1 MTEEKQSGED
11 GRGFTTI
18 EQYAKHSQCAVY
30 LAKEL
35 FKHQKQLSQNDAA
48 TANIYDNSWEV
59 SNFNLDI
66 DDLTDLT
73 KTAKQLIPGTSLYI
87 FVESVPVFI
96 TLRWFMQCVVLA
108 KDEDEGG
115 VERCFLA
122 LLNQGQLSEE
132 EEFVPCTNYEKGSE
146 NIIAQ
151 GVNNPRE
158 QIPLEKWLC
167 TAPFLFT
174 LLDST
179 DESDIVMHA
188 M

>member
-1 MTEEKQSGED
+1 M
-11 GRGFTTI
+11 
-18 EQYAKHSQCAVY
+18 
-30 LAKEL
+30 LAR
-35 FKHQKQLSQNDAA
+35 
-48 TANIYDNSWEV
+48 NS
-59 SNFNLDI
+59 N
-66 DDLTDLT
+66 
-73 KTAKQLIPGTSLYI
+73 
-87 FVESVPVFI
+87 
-96 TLRWFMQCVVLA
+96 
-108 KDEDEGG
+108 EGG
-115 VERCFLA
+115 VESRFLV

-179 DESDIVMHA
+179 DESDIGMHA
-188 M
+188 MQINQDVLDTISYAIDQLQVSEIPDLCVLMHCCGMFL